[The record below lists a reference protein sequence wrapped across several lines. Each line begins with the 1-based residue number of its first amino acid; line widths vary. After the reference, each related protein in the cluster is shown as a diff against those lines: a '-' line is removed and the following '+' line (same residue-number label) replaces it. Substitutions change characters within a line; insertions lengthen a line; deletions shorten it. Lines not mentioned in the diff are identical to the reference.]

1 MLNHARRRKR
11 QSGGAGSLDRQLPY
25 RGLPGQTGAPQLE
38 LQSMALPAMI
48 LLLIFSYGPMFGLVM
63 AFQNYDVYRGFLH
76 SEFVGFRHFIAF
88 FHARNFWQIIRN
100 TVGISLLKLAFGF
113 TAPIA
118 LALAINEV
126 HHRGTKRFF
135 QTVSYLPHFISWVIF
150 GGMVI
155 SMLSVE
161 NGSVN
166 MLLQAIGV
174 ISQPINWL
182 SQPNYFWGILV
193 VSDVWKSAGFGSIIY
208 LAAIAG
214 INPELYESATIDGA
228 NRLQMMV
235 RITLPSIKP
244 QIIIL
249 FILAL
254 SRLLEAGFEDILM
267 LTNFGQNAI
276 VRPVSDVISTYVYR
290 IGIEN
295 ARYSYAAAAG
305 LFRSVINVTM
315 LMAANA
321 MSRRFSETSL
331 W

>member
-1 MLNHARRRKR
+1 
-11 QSGGAGSLDRQLPY
+11 
-25 RGLPGQTGAPQLE
+25 
-38 LQSMALPAMI
+38 MALPAMF
-48 LLLIFSYGPMFGLVM
+48 LLLVFSYGPMFGLVM
-63 AFQNYDVYRGFLH
+63 AFQNFDVYRGFLH

-88 FHARNFWQIIRN
+88 FQARNFWQIMRN

-113 TAPIA
+113 TAPIL

-126 HHRGTKRFF
+126 QHRGTKRFF
-135 QTVSYLPHFISWVIF
+135 QTVSYLPHFISWVIV

-161 NGSVN
+161 NGSIN
-166 MLLQAIGV
+166 MLLQALGV
-174 ISQPINWL
+174 ISQPVNWL
-182 SQPNYFWGILV
+182 SRPNYFWSILV

-228 NRLQMMV
+228 NRAQMMT
-235 RITLPSIKP
+235 RITVPSIKP

-276 VRPVSDVISTYVYR
+276 VRPVSDVISTYVFR

-315 LMAANA
+315 LLAANT
-321 MSRRFSETSL
+321 MSRRYSETSL